1 MSGSG
6 QYEVSGVSGKRDV
19 KESIKT
25 AYNYFKA
32 NSSQVS
38 GSIKFN
44 NKKYLIDVSDLKG
57 VGLTTE
63 LSLAAFIGL
72 CSSALQKPVKSQMVV
87 LGSMTI
93 GGTIKKVTNLTEIM
107 QATLDAGG
115 KKLLLPMVSSADFA
129 QVPPEII
136 SQFQIIFYNTPID
149 AVYKALGVD

>member
-1 MSGSG
+1 M
-6 QYEVSGVSGKRDV
+6 
-19 KESIKT
+19 
-25 AYNYFKA
+25 N
-32 NSSQVS
+32 
-38 GSIKFN
+38 
-44 NKKYLIDVSDLKG
+44 DLKG

-93 GGTIKKVTNLTEIM
+93 GGTISKVTNLTEIM

-129 QVPPEII
+129 QVPPEIM
-136 SQFQIIFYNTPID
+136 SQFQILFYNTPID